1 MYVCCLA
8 GYDMSGQQQPQVP
21 AMPTFPGQQLLSD
34 PMMNSMAMTYGQNI
48 ADGAKTMIDEKVS
61 SVFRCARP
69 VHVIKLTSCQEPL
82 TVWVSW
88 FTNYADIDVSFSAS
102 LFVDL
107 YSPELSV
114 KIVCVYCVLVAK
126 VCTKQTQVLLC
137 RRHSLRRQED
147 RTSSLSICP

>member
-1 MYVCCLA
+1 
-8 GYDMSGQQQPQVP
+8 MSGQHQPQMP

-69 VHVIKLTSCQEPL
+69 VHVIKPTSCQEPL
-82 TVWVSW
+82 MVWVSW

-114 KIVCVYCVLVAK
+114 KIVCVLCFSCKSMCQANSSTTLPS
-126 VCTKQTQVLLC
+126 TQPMSA
-137 RRHSLRRQED
+137 RKSD
-147 RTSSLSICP
+147 

>member
-8 GYDMSGQQQPQVP
+8 GYDMSGQHQPQVP

-69 VHVIKLTSCQEPL
+69 VHVIKPTSCQEPL

-88 FTNYADIDVSFSAS
+88 LTNYAGVTQLLAGSGSRGSFNNRLASATTNI
-102 LFVDL
+102 
-107 YSPELSV
+107 Y
-114 KIVCVYCVLVAK
+114 IYCVKL
-126 VCTKQTQVLLC
+126 KQ
-137 RRHSLRRQED
+137 
-147 RTSSLSICP
+147 IK